1 MAVASGV
8 TGSIKTTS
16 GNLTGGAFSLTGFD
30 SVESAGKI
38 TVFNLDT
45 RDLKAAGNVTVN
57 GDLHVTTADVGGWFW
72 TAGTISPR
80 VGEAATTLHVLKA
93 DSIQALGGM
102 NFKGAA
108 GTLTTPPTAGGLVTM
123 EVTTAIFSTNIGNGI
138 NGANSDGGDA
148 LPASLHEG
156 GDGGTFN
163 VGTDLKPVT
172 GKVDVSRPIT
182 ATTGANAS
190 GVATGGRGGTVNLI
204 ATDTIT
210 IDSTVKVSDSA
221 AGRASK
227 QGGNIRVDSRKTT
240 GNAISVTS
248 SGQLLSLLAAA
259 APGPG
264 GTIQFVSAGGDIL
277 VNGGKVHAEEGTV
290 DMRNN
295 GPSGRIQMTN
305 ATVSGEV
312 VKIGALG
319 ANGQL
324 LIGGGTI
331 NADTS
336 LKLYGGTSNGQVRFT
351 DSTTLSGDGVKHIAG
366 KTVQIDGGKT
376 VTVGGTAAANV
387 YTDNA
392 NYTGSGGNGSTTGT
406 FGGKGATTQGFSGR
420 PAF

>member
-1 MAVASGV
+1 
-8 TGSIKTTS
+8 
-16 GNLTGGAFSLTGFD
+16 
-30 SVESAGKI
+30 
-38 TVFNLDT
+38 
-45 RDLKAAGNVTVN
+45 
-57 GDLHVTTADVGGWFW
+57 
-72 TAGTISPR
+72 
-80 VGEAATTLHVLKA
+80 
-93 DSIQALGGM
+93 M

-108 GTLTTPPTAGGLVTM
+108 GTLTTPPAAGGLATM
-123 EVTTAIFSTNIGNGI
+123 EVTGAIFSTNIGNGI
-138 NGANSDGGDA
+138 NGANFDGGDA

-156 GDGGTFN
+156 GDGGTLN

-172 GKVDVSRPIT
+172 GKIEVGRPIT

-190 GVATGGRGGTVNLI
+190 GIATGGRGGTVNLI
-204 ATDTIT
+204 ANDTIT

-227 QGGNIRVDSRKTT
+227 QGGNVRVDSRRTMGT
-240 GNAISVTS
+240 AISVTS
-248 SGQLLSLLAAA
+248 SGELLSLLAGA

-277 VNGGKVHAEEGTV
+277 VNGGKVQADRGTV

-295 GPSGRIQMTN
+295 GPSGTIRFTN
-305 ATVSGEV
+305 ATVSGDV

-336 LKLYGGTSNGQVRFT
+336 LKLYGGSSNGQVRFT
-351 DSTTLSGDGVKHIAG
+351 DSTTLGGDGVKHIAG
-366 KTVQIDGGKT
+366 KTVQIDSGKT
-376 VTVGGTAAANV
+376 VTVGGTAPANV

-406 FGGKGATTQGFSGR
+406 FGGKGATTQVFSGR